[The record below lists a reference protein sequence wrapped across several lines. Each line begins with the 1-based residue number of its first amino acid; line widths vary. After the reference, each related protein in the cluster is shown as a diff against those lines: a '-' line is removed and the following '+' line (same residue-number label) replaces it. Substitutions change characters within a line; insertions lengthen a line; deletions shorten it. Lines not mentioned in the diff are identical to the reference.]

1 MKDIDNKER
10 YSLGEEIANSISHGV
25 GTLLSLAGLVLLIV
39 FSSFTGNPIKI
50 VSVTIYG
57 STLFLLYLASTLYH
71 SITNKKAKRVLE
83 IIDHSMIF
91 LLIAGTYTPFTLVD
105 LKGLVGWTIFGL
117 VWGIALVGIVFKVF
131 FVRKFM
137 ILSTLA
143 YILMGWIVVFAIKPL
158 VNSLSLQGIFW
169 LLAGG
174 IFYTLGSI
182 FYVYRKFKYHH
193 FIWHIFVVL
202 GSFCHFVAIFRYVI

>member
-25 GTLLSLAGLVLLIV
+25 GALLSLAGLVFLII
-39 FSSFTGNPIKI
+39 FSSFTGNPMKL
-50 VSVTIYG
+50 VSVVVYG
-57 STLFLLYLASTLYH
+57 SMLFLLYLASTLYH

-91 LLIAGTYTPFTLVD
+91 LLIAGTYTPFTLVT
-105 LKGLVGWTIFGL
+105 LKGTVGWTIFGL
-117 VWGIALVGIVFKVF
+117 VWGISLVGIVFKVF

-143 YILMGWIVVFAIKPL
+143 YILMGWLVVFAIKPL
-158 VNSLSLQGIFW
+158 VNNLSSQGIFW
-169 LLAGG
+169 LVAGG
-174 IFYTLGSI
+174 VFYTVGSI

-193 FIWHIFVVL
+193 FIWHIFVVF